1 MNNKSRILVIGVVIV
16 ALVLVIRLFFLQ
28 IIDTEYKISA
38 ENNAYKYITIYP
50 VRGLILDRN
59 GNILVS
65 NRNSYDIMVTPV
77 DLQPFD
83 TAALCRI
90 FSIEKEFV
98 REKMAEYKKNR
109 RKIGYQS
116 VVFLKQVTEQEYGIF
131 LEQIYKFPGFSATS
145 KSIRDYPYNAGANL
159 FGYTTEVS
167 DEFLQKNP
175 SYRMGDY
182 VGASGLELSYESVLK
197 GEKGYTIMQRDVHNR
212 ILSPLAEGAYDKPA
226 IPGKDIVTTIDGEL
240 QQYGEY
246 LMQNKVGS
254 IVAIEPA
261 SGEILS
267 LISSP
272 GIEISKIANISK
284 YYNEII
290 NDPYKP
296 MFNRAVMSAYP
307 PGSVFKI
314 VNGLI
319 GLQEGVISESSQYP
333 CRGGYYYTPTRILR
347 CHAHRSP
354 LDFSHA
360 IMMSCNAYFCYVL
373 KEILENPLY
382 ENMDESFAKWRS
394 YVESMGFGEKLGSD
408 FPAELGGTLPTAETY
423 NEIYG
428 KGSWRT
434 STIISLSIGQGEIG
448 TTPLHLANLAAIIAN
463 RGYFYTPHLV
473 KSIPDSTIS
482 ERFTER
488 RYTAI
493 DSGYFDPVVEGMYMA
508 VNSKPGS
515 GGTASRARVKGL
527 EICGKTGTAQ
537 NPHGKDNA
545 VFICFAPKDEPKI
558 AVAVYLENAG
568 FGGTWA
574 APIASLLVEKY
585 LTGEISRPE
594 LEKYMAESNLIE
606 AAKLYKRE

>member
-1 MNNKSRILVIGVVIV
+1 MNGKSQILIIGVVIV
-16 ALVLVIRLFFLQ
+16 CLVLVTRLFFLQ
-28 IIDTEYKISA
+28 IVDEEYKISA

-65 NRNSYDIMVTPV
+65 NKNSYDIMVTPV

-90 FSIEKEFV
+90 FSIKKEFV
-98 REKMAEYKKNR
+98 REKIAEYKKNR

-116 VVFLKQVTEQEYGIF
+116 VVFLKQVSEREYGVF
-131 LEQIYKFPGFSATS
+131 LEQSYKFPGFSGVS
-145 KSIRDYPYNAGANL
+145 KSMRDYPYNAGANL

-167 DEFLQKNP
+167 EEFLEKNP

-212 ILSPLAEGAYDKPA
+212 ILSPLAGGAYDKDA
-226 IPGKDIVTTIDGEL
+226 VPGKDIVTTIDGEL

-246 LMQNKVGS
+246 LMQNKIGS
-254 IVAIEPA
+254 VVAIEPE

-272 GIEISKIANISK
+272 GIDISKIANISK

-290 NDPYKP
+290 NDPLKP

-319 GLQEGVISESSQYP
+319 GLQEGVITQESRFP
-333 CRGGYYYTPTRILR
+333 CRGGYYYTPTRILK

-354 LDFSHA
+354 LDFPHA

-373 KEILENPLY
+373 KDILENPEY
-382 ENMDESFAKWRS
+382 GSMDESFTTWRS
-394 YVESMGFGEKLGSD
+394 YVESIGFGKRLGSD
-408 FPAELGGTLPTAETY
+408 FPAELGGTLPTADTY
-423 NEIYG
+423 NKIYG
-428 KGSWRT
+428 RGSWKS
-434 STIISLSIGQGEIG
+434 STVISLSIGQGEIG
-448 TTPLHLANLAAIIAN
+448 TTPLHLANLAATIAN
-463 RGYFYTPHLV
+463 RGYYITPHLV

-482 ERFTER
+482 ERYTR
-488 RYTAI
+488 RNYTAI
-493 DSGYFDPVVEGMYMA
+493 DSKYFDPVVEGMYMA
-508 VNSKPGS
+508 VNSRPGE
-515 GGTASRARVKGL
+515 GGTATRAKVEGL
-527 EICGKTGTAQ
+527 DICGKTGTAQ

-545 VFICFAPKDEPKI
+545 VFICFAPKENPRI
-558 AVAVYLENAG
+558 AVAVYIENAG

-574 APIASLLVEKY
+574 APVASLIVEKY
-585 LTGEISRPE
+585 LTGGITRPE
-594 LEKYMAESNLIE
+594 LEKYMAETNLIP
-606 AAKLYKRE
+606 

>member
-1 MNNKSRILVIGVVIV
+1 MNGKSQILIIGVVIV
-16 ALVLVIRLFFLQ
+16 CLVLVTRLFFLQ
-28 IIDTEYKISA
+28 IVDEEYKISA

-65 NRNSYDIMVTPV
+65 NKNSYDIMVTPV

-90 FSIEKEFV
+90 FSIKKEFV
-98 REKMAEYKKNR
+98 REKIAGYKKNR

-116 VVFLKQVTEQEYGIF
+116 VVFLKQVSEREYGVF
-131 LEQIYKFPGFSATS
+131 LEQSYKFPGFSGVS
-145 KSIRDYPYNAGANL
+145 KSMRDYPYNAGANL

-167 DEFLQKNP
+167 EEFLEKNP

-212 ILSPLAEGAYDKPA
+212 ILSPLAGGAYDKDA
-226 IPGKDIVTTIDGEL
+226 VPGKDIVTTIDGEL
-240 QQYGEY
+240 QQYGEF
-246 LMQNKVGS
+246 LMQNKIGS
-254 IVAIEPA
+254 IVAIEPE

-272 GIEISKIANISK
+272 GIDISKIANISK

-290 NDPYKP
+290 NDPLKP

-319 GLQEGVISESSQYP
+319 GLQEGVITQESRFP
-333 CRGGYYYTPTRILR
+333 CRGGYYYTPTRILK

-354 LDFSHA
+354 LDFPHA

-373 KEILENPLY
+373 KDILENPKY
-382 ENMDESFAKWRS
+382 GSMDESFTTWRS
-394 YVESMGFGEKLGSD
+394 YVESMGFGKRLGSD
-408 FPAELGGTLPTAETY
+408 FPAELGGTLPTADTY
-423 NEIYG
+423 NKIYG
-428 KGSWRT
+428 RGSWKS
-434 STIISLSIGQGEIG
+434 STVISLSIGQGEIG
-448 TTPLHLANLAAIIAN
+448 TTPLHLANLAATIAN
-463 RGYFYTPHLV
+463 RGYYITPHLV
-473 KSIPDSTIS
+473 KSIPDSAIS
-482 ERFTER
+482 ERYTKR
-488 RYTAI
+488 NYTAI
-493 DSGYFDPVVEGMYMA
+493 DSKYFDPVVEGMYMA
-508 VNSKPGS
+508 VNSRPGE
-515 GGTASRARVKGL
+515 GGTATRAKVEGL
-527 EICGKTGTAQ
+527 DICGKTGTAQ

-545 VFICFAPKDEPKI
+545 VFICFAPKENPRI
-558 AVAVYLENAG
+558 AVAVYIENAG

-574 APIASLLVEKY
+574 APIASLIVEKY
-585 LTGEISRPE
+585 LTGGITRPE
-594 LEKYMAESNLIE
+594 LEKYMAETNLIP
-606 AAKLYKRE
+606 

>member
-1 MNNKSRILVIGVVIV
+1 MNGKSQILIIGVVIV
-16 ALVLVIRLFFLQ
+16 CLVLVTRLFFLQ
-28 IIDTEYKISA
+28 IVDEEYKISA

-65 NRNSYDIMVTPV
+65 NKNSYDIMVTPV

-90 FSIEKEFV
+90 FSIKKEFV
-98 REKMAEYKKNR
+98 REKIAGYKKNR

-116 VVFLKQVTEQEYGIF
+116 VVFLKQVSEREYGVF
-131 LEQIYKFPGFSATS
+131 LEQSYKFPGFSGVS
-145 KSIRDYPYNAGANL
+145 KSMRDYPYNAGANL

-167 DEFLQKNP
+167 EEFLEKNP

-212 ILSPLAEGAYDKPA
+212 ILSPLAGGAYDKDA
-226 IPGKDIVTTIDGEL
+226 VPGKDIVTTIDGEL

-246 LMQNKVGS
+246 LMQNKIGS
-254 IVAIEPA
+254 VVAIEPE

-272 GIEISKIANISK
+272 GIDISKIANISK

-290 NDPYKP
+290 NDPLKP

-319 GLQEGVISESSQYP
+319 GLQEGVITQESRFP
-333 CRGGYYYTPTRILR
+333 CRGGYYYTPTRILK

-354 LDFSHA
+354 LDFPHA

-373 KEILENPLY
+373 KDILENPKY
-382 ENMDESFAKWRS
+382 GSMDESFTTWRS
-394 YVESMGFGEKLGSD
+394 YVESMGFGKRLGSD
-408 FPAELGGTLPTAETY
+408 FPAELGGTLPTADTY
-423 NEIYG
+423 NKIYG
-428 KGSWRT
+428 RGSWKS
-434 STIISLSIGQGEIG
+434 STVISLSIGQGEIG
-448 TTPLHLANLAAIIAN
+448 TTPLHLANLAATIAN
-463 RGYFYTPHLV
+463 RGYYVTPHLV

-482 ERFTER
+482 ERYTKR
-488 RYTAI
+488 NYTAI
-493 DSGYFDPVVEGMYMA
+493 DSKYFDPVVEGMYMA
-508 VNSKPGS
+508 VNSRPGE
-515 GGTASRARVKGL
+515 GGTATRAKVEGL
-527 EICGKTGTAQ
+527 DICGKTGTAQ

-545 VFICFAPKDEPKI
+545 VFICFAPKENPRI
-558 AVAVYLENAG
+558 AVAVYIENAG

-574 APIASLLVEKY
+574 APVASLIVEKY
-585 LTGEISRPE
+585 LTGGITRPE
-594 LEKYMAESNLIE
+594 LEKYMAETNLIP
-606 AAKLYKRE
+606 

>member
-1 MNNKSRILVIGVVIV
+1 MNGKSQILIIGVVIV
-16 ALVLVIRLFFLQ
+16 CLVLVTRLFFLQ
-28 IIDTEYKISA
+28 IVDEEYKISA

-65 NRNSYDIMVTPV
+65 NKNSYDIMVTPV

-90 FSIEKEFV
+90 FSIKKEFV
-98 REKMAEYKKNR
+98 REKIAGYKKNR

-116 VVFLKQVTEQEYGIF
+116 VVFLKQVSEREYGVF
-131 LEQIYKFPGFSATS
+131 LEQSYKFPGFSGVS
-145 KSIRDYPYNAGANL
+145 KSMRDYPYNAGANL

-167 DEFLQKNP
+167 EEFLEKNP

-212 ILSPLAEGAYDKPA
+212 ILSPLAGGAYDKDA
-226 IPGKDIVTTIDGEL
+226 VPGKDIVTTIDGEL

-246 LMQNKVGS
+246 LMQNKIGS
-254 IVAIEPA
+254 VVAIEPE

-272 GIEISKIANISK
+272 GIDISKIANISK

-290 NDPYKP
+290 NDPLKP

-319 GLQEGVISESSQYP
+319 GLQEGVITQESRFP
-333 CRGGYYYTPTRILR
+333 CRGGYYYTPTRILK

-354 LDFSHA
+354 LDFPHA

-373 KEILENPLY
+373 KDILENPKY
-382 ENMDESFAKWRS
+382 GSMDESFTTWRS
-394 YVESMGFGEKLGSD
+394 YVESMGFGKRLGSD
-408 FPAELGGTLPTAETY
+408 FPAELGGTLPTADTY
-423 NEIYG
+423 NKIYG
-428 KGSWRT
+428 RGSWKS
-434 STIISLSIGQGEIG
+434 STVISLSIGQGEIG
-448 TTPLHLANLAAIIAN
+448 TTPLHLANLAATIAN
-463 RGYFYTPHLV
+463 RGYYVTPHLV

-482 ERFTER
+482 ERYTKR
-488 RYTAI
+488 NYTAI
-493 DSGYFDPVVEGMYMA
+493 DSKYFDPVVEGMYMA
-508 VNSKPGS
+508 VNSRPGE
-515 GGTASRARVKGL
+515 GGTATRAKVEGL
-527 EICGKTGTAQ
+527 DICGKTGTAQ

-545 VFICFAPKDEPKI
+545 VFICFAPKENPRI
-558 AVAVYLENAG
+558 AVAVYIENAG

-574 APIASLLVEKY
+574 APIASLIVEKY
-585 LTGEISRPE
+585 LTGGITRPE
-594 LEKYMAESNLIE
+594 LEKYMAETNLIP
-606 AAKLYKRE
+606 

>member
-1 MNNKSRILVIGVVIV
+1 MNGKSQILIIGVAIV
-16 ALVLVIRLFFLQ
+16 CLVLVTKLFFLQ
-28 IIDTEYKISA
+28 IVDEEYKISA
-38 ENNAYKYITIYP
+38 ENNAYKYVTIYP

-90 FSIEKEFV
+90 FSINKEFV
-98 REKMAEYKKNR
+98 REKIAEYRKNR

-116 VVFLKQVTEQEYGIF
+116 VVFLKQVSEREYGVF
-131 LEQIYKFPGFSATS
+131 LEQSYKFPGFSGVS

-167 DEFLQKNP
+167 EEFLEKNP
-175 SYRMGDY
+175 SYKIGDY

-212 ILSPLAEGAYDKPA
+212 ILSPLAGGAYDKDA
-226 IPGKDIVTTIDGEL
+226 VPGKDIVTTIDGEL

-246 LMQNKVGS
+246 LMQNKIGS
-254 IVAIEPA
+254 VVAIEPS

-272 GIEISKIANISK
+272 GIDISKIANISK
-284 YYNEII
+284 YYNQII
-290 NDPYKP
+290 NDPLKP

-319 GLQEGVISESSQYP
+319 GLQEGVITEESRFP

-373 KEILENPLY
+373 KGILENPEY
-382 ENMDESFAKWRS
+382 ENMDESFTKWRD
-394 YVESMGFGEKLGSD
+394 YVESMGFGKKLGSD
-408 FPAELGGTLPTAETY
+408 FPAELGGTLPTADTY
-423 NEIYG
+423 NKIYG
-428 KGSWRT
+428 RGSWKS
-434 STIISLSIGQGEIG
+434 STVISLSIGQGEIG
-448 TTPLHLANLAAIIAN
+448 TTPLHLANLAATIAN
-463 RGYFYTPHLV
+463 RGYYITPHLV

-482 ERFTER
+482 ERYTKR
-488 RYTAI
+488 NYTAI
-493 DSGYFDPVVEGMYMA
+493 DSKYFDPVVEGMYMA
-508 VNSKPGS
+508 VNSRPGE
-515 GGTASRARVKGL
+515 GGTATRAKVEGL
-527 EICGKTGTAQ
+527 DICGKTGTAQ

-545 VFICFAPKDEPKI
+545 VFICFAPRENPKI
-558 AVAVYLENAG
+558 AVAVYIENAG

-574 APIASLLVEKY
+574 APVASLIVEKY
-585 LTGEISRPE
+585 LTGTITRPE
-594 LEKYMAESNLIE
+594 LEKYMAETNLIP
-606 AAKLYKRE
+606 